1 MLAYHN
7 DPAIKQMF
15 VDRIAAHAA
24 ADEIVKGQYWEN
36 GKGCAIGCTY
46 HSSDH
51 MAAERQAGI
60 PLMLARLEDRIF
72 EGLPNSEAKAW
83 PLRFAEAVQVGADL
97 SMVGPRFL
105 LWLLR
110 DSGIPERDHSI
121 VAPAFRECVA
131 VVEHWCATGRP
142 DGDAAWAAAG
152 AARAA
157 EAARAAA
164 GAAAWAAAEAARAA
178 RAAAWAAAEAAGAA
192 AEAAGAAAGAAGAA
206 EAAAWAAADA
216 AGAAAGA
223 AGAAE
228 AAAYSRQAEAL
239 LRLIAEAPLKTAI
252 A

>member
-24 ADEIVKGQYWEN
+24 ADEIVKGYYWED

-51 MAAERQAGI
+51 MAAEREAGI
-60 PLMLARLEDRIF
+60 PLMLAQLEDRIF

-83 PLRFAEAVQVGADL
+83 PLRFAGAVQVGADL
-97 SMVGPRFL
+97 SMVGPRWL

-142 DGDAAWAAAG
+142 DGDAARAAAG

-157 EAARAAA
+157 EAA
-164 GAAAWAAAEAARAA
+164 WAAAEAAAWAARAA
-178 RAAAWAAAEAAGAA
+178 RAAAWAAAEAARAD
-192 AEAAGAAAGAAGAA
+192 AEAAGAARAA
-206 EAAAWAAADA
+206 
-216 AGAAAGA
+216 
-223 AGAAE
+223 

-239 LRLIAEAPLKTAI
+239 LRLIAEAPLPT
-252 A
+252 